1 MKAIVFKNKE
11 NGASRHLNRRLLL
24 LFIAVSISK
33 CLSSSDGCALCQVSL
48 DEGAGASVED
58 EVLQRAAG
66 FFVDNNE
73 NYTVYLFYIGCISM
87 HINTITHIMLF
98 YYDDR

>member
-1 MKAIVFKNKE
+1 M
-11 NGASRHLNRRLLL
+11 
-24 LFIAVSISK
+24 SK

-73 NYTVYLFYIGCISM
+73 NYTVYIYIYFTLLFIICIIELLHFMS
-87 HINTITHIMLF
+87 F

>member
-1 MKAIVFKNKE
+1 M
-11 NGASRHLNRRLLL
+11 
-24 LFIAVSISK
+24 SK
-33 CLSSSDGCALCQVSL
+33 CLSSSDSCAVCQVSL

-73 NYTVYLFYIGCISM
+73 NYTVYLFYISM
-87 HINTITHIMLF
+87 HINTIIHIMLF

>member
-1 MKAIVFKNKE
+1 M
-11 NGASRHLNRRLLL
+11 
-24 LFIAVSISK
+24 
-33 CLSSSDGCALCQVSL
+33 CQVSL

-73 NYTVYLFYIGCISM
+73 NYTVYIYIYFTLLFIICIIELLHFMS
-87 HINTITHIMLF
+87 F

>member
-1 MKAIVFKNKE
+1 MNTIVFKNKE
-11 NGASRHLNRRLLL
+11 KGASRHLSRRLL
-24 LFIAVSISK
+24 LFIAVSMSK

-73 NYTVYLFYIGCISM
+73 NYTVYLFFIIICIIIIILL
-87 HINTITHIMLF
+87 HITTF
-98 YYDDR
+98 YFDDR

>member
-1 MKAIVFKNKE
+1 M
-11 NGASRHLNRRLLL
+11 STL
-24 LFIAVSISK
+24 
-33 CLSSSDGCALCQVSL
+33 LSSSDGCAVCQVSL

-73 NYTVYLFYIGCISM
+73 NYTVSYILHWM
-87 HINTITHIMLF
+87 HMHNT
-98 YYDDR
+98 YYII

>member
-1 MKAIVFKNKE
+1 MKTLVFKKKE
-11 NGASRHLNRRLLL
+11 KGASRHLSRRLLL
-24 LFIAVSISK
+24 FIEVSMSK
-33 CLSSSDGCALCQVSL
+33 CLSSSDGCAVCQVSL

-73 NYTVYLFYIGCISM
+73 NYTVYLFFIIICIIIIIILL
-87 HINTITHIMLF
+87 HITTF
-98 YYDDR
+98 YFDDR